1 MDKRNLK
8 ILYFSNEESEIK
20 NLNLGFKKL
29 VFSFFLVIFLIVSLT
44 SIFSIL
50 FIKFYNNYK
59 ISGLKRQNNILVSQ
73 LSSMENQ
80 FADINNQ
87 MEQVHRLDNALRVL
101 ADLPKL
107 DEGIRNVGT
116 GGSRDFVDFVLEEL
130 PVKLKNDTKSLNIGL
145 KQLEKKIDFQ
155 LASFFEIE
163 NKIQENKTKIQHT
176 PSIRPVINGYIK
188 HGGYF
193 GKRMDPFLD
202 EIRSHYGI
210 DISAEKGTPVYAPA
224 AGVVTK
230 VTYNNSKIG
239 FGLRIEINHGYGIS
253 TLYAHLSKIDVNKG
267 DKIKRWEKIGEVGR
281 SGRSTGNHL
290 HYEVAING
298 KAIDPLNFIL
308 EW

>member
-8 ILYFSNEESEIK
+8 ILYFSNEESQIT
-20 NLNLGFKKL
+20 NLNFGFNKL
-29 VFSFFLVIFLIVSLT
+29 VFLFFLAIFLIVSLT
-44 SIFSIL
+44 SVFSIL

-73 LSSMENQ
+73 LSSLENQ
-80 FADINNQ
+80 FANINDR
-87 MEQVHRLDNALRVL
+87 MAEVHRLDNALRVL

-107 DEGIRNVGT
+107 DDGIRNVGT
-116 GGSRDFVDFVLEEL
+116 GGSREFVDFALDEL
-130 PVKLKNDTKSLNIGL
+130 PVKLGNDTKSLNIGL
-145 KQLEKKIDFQ
+145 RQLEKKINFQ
-155 LASFFEIE
+155 LSSFFEIE
-163 NKIQENKTKIQHT
+163 NKIQANKTKIQHT

-188 HGGYF
+188 RGGHF
-193 GKRMDPFLD
+193 GKRRDPFLD

-230 VTYNNSKIG
+230 VTFNNSKIG
-239 FGLRIEINHGYGIS
+239 FGLRIEIDHGYEIT

-267 DKIKRWEKIGEVGR
+267 QKIKRWEKIGEVGR

-290 HYEVAING
+290 HYEVAIKG